1 MTLPLLLWVAALSGG
16 PADTSAE
23 PWRSHEDECHR
34 REDAGEYAEAADAC
48 RQAFEAVPAGP
59 LAFDKRSLFAFKA
72 ARLYKRASAAAS
84 ATAERLPRLCA
95 AAAVLRTFEAQ
106 LGTLPAADRPRD
118 RADVADKLRE
128 LETKIGGACAPAQD
142 DLIDLGRTVDRRE
155 ATPIV
160 RPDPPAGPT
169 TMQPARHRP
178 LRISGWTVLGGG
190 LAVGSAAIVMLV
202 KGSAMRDTTDAL
214 NARYPDGVMI
224 PAMEAQRFHDAKIG
238 GERADRLAIG
248 LGVPALA
255 LALSGVALLAIDA
268 HRGRADRRFA
278 LHPGPAGLRL
288 SMEF

>member
-1 MTLPLLLWVAALSGG
+1 MTLPTLLWVAVLSGG

-34 REDAGEYAEAADAC
+34 RADAGEYAEAAAAC

-59 LAFDKRSLFAFKA
+59 LAFDRRSLFAFKA
-72 ARLYKRASAAAS
+72 ARLYKRASAAANT
-84 ATAERLPRLCA
+84 TAQSLPPLCA

-106 LGTLPAADRPRD
+106 LGTLPATDRPRD

-128 LETKIGGACAPAQD
+128 LETKIGKACAPPQD
-142 DLIDLGRTVDRRE
+142 DLLDVGHAIDRSKP
-155 ATPIV
+155 TPIV
-160 RPDPPAGPT
+160 RPDPPVGPAPK
-169 TMQPARHRP
+169 QPATRRP
-178 LRISGWTVLGGG
+178 LRIAGWTVLGGG
-190 LAVGSAAIVMLV
+190 LALGSAAIAMLV
-202 KGSAMRDTTDAL
+202 KGSAMRDEIDGL

-224 PAMEAQRFHDAKIG
+224 PAMEAQRFHDAEIG

-268 HRGRADRRFA
+268 HRGRTDRRFA

-288 SMEF
+288 RMEF